1 LLARNSFNNACA
13 RMLRFIIVDPEA
25 VTNKQRLLAKPPD
38 QACNMA
44 AKTSRADFE
53 AVFPQ
58 LVEDVSQAAL
68 KYNIPPDALKWFQKV
83 CSIFMEL

>member
-1 LLARNSFNNACA
+1 LTLEAGTRKQHLPTKITPPKS
-13 RMLRFIIVDPEA
+13 PERA
-25 VTNKQRLLAKPPD
+25 Y
-38 QACNMA
+38 NMT

-68 KYNIPPDALKWFQKV
+68 KYNIPPEALKWFQRV
-83 CSIFMEL
+83 SPIVTEL

>member
-1 LLARNSFNNACA
+1 
-13 RMLRFIIVDPEA
+13 
-25 VTNKQRLLAKPPD
+25 
-38 QACNMA
+38 MA

-68 KYNIPPDALKWFQKV
+68 KYNIPPEALKWFQRV
-83 CSIFMEL
+83 SPIVMEL

>member
-1 LLARNSFNNACA
+1 
-13 RMLRFIIVDPEA
+13 
-25 VTNKQRLLAKPPD
+25 
-38 QACNMA
+38 MA

-68 KYNIPPDALKWFQKV
+68 KYDIPPEALKWFQKV
-83 CSIFMEL
+83 RPGFLEL

>member
-1 LLARNSFNNACA
+1 
-13 RMLRFIIVDPEA
+13 
-25 VTNKQRLLAKPPD
+25 
-38 QACNMA
+38 MA

-68 KYNIPPDALKWFQKV
+68 KYNIPSDALKWFQKV
-83 CSIFMEL
+83 SSTSTTV